1 MKKFKD
7 IYAIAVERKGSEQV
21 LTRLLPAIKTA
32 KELAKIDDS
41 RYLSTMTKGI
51 NQAGF
56 HWQVIENKWPQFEEA
71 FLGFD
76 PIKLAHLPEEAWER
90 YMDDTRVVR
99 NWQKID
105 AVKRNTQFINAL
117 RAEHGT
123 AAQFFANWRVDD
135 QFGLTQYLK
144 KNGAR
149 LGGNTGQL
157 FLRRMGW
164 DSYLLSRDVVLCLQQ
179 AGLDINGTPSSQRE
193 LKLIQAAF
201 NEWHEQSGLPYS
213 HLSKI
218 AAYSIGENH
227 SSELILSYMGQDV
240 YASKE

>member
-1 MKKFKD
+1 MKKFKS
-7 IYAIAVERKGSEQV
+7 IYAAAVERKGSEKI
-21 LTRLLPAIKTA
+21 LASLMPKPKTA
-32 KELAKIDDS
+32 KQLAKIDDS
-41 RYLSTMTKGI
+41 RYLSTMTKCI

-71 FLGFD
+71 FLSFD
-76 PIKLAHLPEEAWER
+76 PVRLANLPDEAWER

-105 AVKRNTQFINAL
+105 ATKRNTQFINEL

-123 AAQFFANWRVDD
+123 AAQFFANWSTDD

-144 KNGAR
+144 KNGSR
-149 LGGNTGQL
+149 LGGNTGQR
-157 FLRRMGW
+157 FLRSMGW
-164 DSYLLSRDVVLCLQQ
+164 DSYILSSDVVLCLQH
-179 AGLDINGTPSSQRE
+179 AGLDINDAPTSQRE

-201 NEWHEQSGLPYS
+201 NEWHKETGLPYS

-218 AAYSIGENH
+218 ASYSIGENH
-227 SSELILSYMGQDV
+227 DVELILKYMAQD
-240 YASKE
+240 E

>member
-7 IYAIAVERKGSEQV
+7 IHQRAIERKGSEHA
-21 LTRLLPAIKTA
+21 LNSILPKVKTA
-32 KELAKIDDS
+32 KQLAKVDDS
-41 RYLSTMTKGI
+41 RYLAMMTKGI

-71 FLGFD
+71 FFQFNPIILGN
-76 PIKLAHLPEEAWER
+76 LPDEAWER

-99 NWQKID
+99 NWQKVE
-105 AVKRNTQFINAL
+105 AVKRNTMFINEL
-117 RAEHGT
+117 RAEHGS
-123 AAQFFANWRVDD
+123 AAQFFAQWPTDD

-164 DSYLLSRDVVLCLQQ
+164 DSYILSRDVTLCLQQ
-179 AGLDINGTPSSQRE
+179 AGLDISAAPTSQRE

-201 NEWHEQSGLPYS
+201 NEWRAESGLPYS
-213 HLSKI
+213 HLSKV
-218 AAYSIGENH
+218 AAYSIGEKNDVDT
-227 SSELILSYMGQDV
+227 IMGYMTHDQN
-240 YASKE
+240 